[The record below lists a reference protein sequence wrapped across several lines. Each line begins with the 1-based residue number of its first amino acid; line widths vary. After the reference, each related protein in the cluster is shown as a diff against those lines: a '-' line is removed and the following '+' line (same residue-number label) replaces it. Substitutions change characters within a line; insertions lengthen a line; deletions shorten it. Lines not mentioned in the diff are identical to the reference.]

1 MKQVHL
7 KVSLVTQYVQ
17 LIVTPWTVVRQ
28 ASLTITN
35 SQSLVKLMF
44 IELVMPSSH
53 LKLCH
58 HLFLLPATIASI
70 RIFSNELALCIM
82 WPK

>member
-35 SQSLVKLMF
+35 SQSLVKLMS
-44 IELVMPSSH
+44 IDMVM
-53 LKLCH
+53 
-58 HLFLLPATIASI
+58 
-70 RIFSNELALCIM
+70 
-82 WPK
+82 

>member
-1 MKQVHL
+1 MKQEHL
-7 KVSLVTQYVQ
+7 KLSLVTQCVH
-17 LIVTPWTVVRQ
+17 LFVTPWTAVRQ

-35 SQSLVKLMF
+35 SQSLLKLMF
-44 IELVMPSSH
+44 LESVMPSSH

-58 HLFLLPATIASI
+58 PLLLLPATFPRI
-70 RIFSNELALCIM
+70 RIFSNELAVCIT